1 MKLELTTPVRVYW
14 ALVAGLIS
22 FSFSPILVRLA
33 GEAPGATVAL
43 WRTVLAMVFLFPFAA
58 RTARTDWKMHSTRSR
73 LLTLVAGVLLG
84 VHFIIWIE
92 SIYHTSIAS
101 ASVLFTTNPLFIA
114 GFGYL
119 VLRERPS
126 RVTFVAIVVS
136 VFGAALIGWGDAA
149 DVHFPRAVLGNG
161 LAVGAAI
168 TFAGYLLIGRSTRQ
182 SSEWLAY
189 VFPLYTVVTVTVVA
203 YALARGVPLTGF
215 GWKVYAACALMALGP
230 QILGHGSLN
239 YAVRYIPVA
248 VLGLLGLVE
257 PVLATL
263 WAWLFFDEVPGP
275 MAIAGMFIILASLL
289 VVYRSNRNF
298 SVGSDA
304 NVFRRRTK

>member
-1 MKLELTTPVRVYW
+1 MKLESTTPVRVYW
-14 ALVAGLIS
+14 ALVAGLVS
-22 FSFSPILVRLA
+22 FSFSPILIRVA
-33 GEAPGATVAL
+33 DEAPGATVAL
-43 WRTVLAMVFLFPFAA
+43 WRTALAVIFLFPFAA
-58 RTARTDWKMHSTRSR
+58 KTARNGWQMHSTRNR
-73 LLTLVAGVLLG
+73 LLTVVAGVLLG
-84 VHFIIWIE
+84 IHFIVWIE
-92 SIYHTSIAS
+92 SIYHTSVAS

-119 VLRERPS
+119 VLRERLS
-126 RVTFVAIVVS
+126 RLTIIAIVVS

-149 DVHFPRAVLGNG
+149 DVHFPRAALGNG

-189 VFPLYTVVTVTVVA
+189 VFPLYTVVAVTVVV
-203 YALARGVPLTGF
+203 YALARGVPIFGF
-215 GWKVYAACALMALGP
+215 GWKVYAACTLMALGP

-248 VLGLLGLVE
+248 LLGLLGLVE

-263 WAWLFFDEVPGP
+263 WAWLFFGEVPGP
-275 MAIAGMFIILASLL
+275 IAITGMVIILAALLL
-289 VVYRSNRNF
+289 VYRPNRNF
-298 SVGSDA
+298 LEGSDA